1 MTRTS
6 FVAFLVAQFLGAAN
20 DNLLKTF
27 LTLQATSGVWR
38 ASTGEGVSG
47 DITLVFTL
55 PFLLLSGFAG
65 QFADRYPKHRV
76 IRWLKGLELVVVAGA
91 VLAIGCGSFT
101 GAMVAFVALA
111 VQSALFG
118 PTKYGAI
125 PELVDAGDLSRA
137 NGAVNLTTNAAVI
150 IGIIAGG
157 AISNGYD
164 GHGVGATPWLVGVS
178 LVGLVA
184 AWAIRPLDARSPS
197 LPLRAALW
205 APLLEG
211 LAAMRRD
218 RPLWRTA
225 LAWASF
231 YFVAAVVLSA
241 VPVLGAAFFQD
252 GTSSVVEHHLE
263 ISLLMAGALVGIG
276 VSSLLAG
283 IWSHRRIRLG
293 LVRGGAVGIAVA
305 LLAFAVWPPT
315 YAGAMVG
322 LSTLGLA
329 AGFYI
334 IPLQALLQ
342 ARADGQAR
350 GRVLG
355 AVNALSFAF
364 IAVGGGAYKLAAEQG
379 IGPRETLVATGA
391 VMVVVAV
398 VVARWIR
405 TGAIATRA

>member
-1 MTRTS
+1 MSRGS
-6 FVAFLVAQFLGAAN
+6 FHAFLVAQFLGAAN

-38 ASTGEGVSG
+38 ATTGEGVSG
-47 DITLVFTL
+47 DITLLFTL

-76 IRWLKGLELVVVAGA
+76 IRSLKLAEVVVVAGA
-91 VLAIGCGSFT
+91 LVAIGVGSFS

-118 PTKYGAI
+118 PAKYGAI
-125 PELVDAGDLSRA
+125 PELVAPGDLSRA

-157 AISNGYD
+157 AISDGYD
-164 GHGVGATPWLVGVS
+164 GQGVGATPWLLAVSVAGV
-178 LVGLVA
+178 VA
-184 AWAIRPLDARSPS
+184 AWRIRPLPAHSPT
-197 LPLRAALW
+197 LPLRAAVW
-205 APLLEG
+205 TPLIEG
-211 LAAMRRD
+211 LRVMRRD

-241 VPVLGAAFFQD
+241 VPVLGRAFFP
-252 GTSSVVEHHLE
+252 SASEHHTE
-263 ISLLMAGALVGIG
+263 IAMLMAGALVGIG

-283 IWSHRRIRLG
+283 IWSQHRIRLG
-293 LVRGGAVGIAVA
+293 LVKWGALAIASA
-305 LLAFAVWPPT
+305 LLAFALWPHS
-315 YAGAMVG
+315 YGGALAG
-322 LSTLGLA
+322 LSALGLA
-329 AGFYI
+329 SGFYI
-334 IPLQALLQ
+334 VPLQALLQ
-342 ARADGQAR
+342 ARADHDAR

-364 IAVGGGAYKLAAEQG
+364 IAAGGGAYKIAAEQG
-379 IGPRETLVATGA
+379 VTPQATLIGTGV
-391 VMVVVAV
+391 VMFVVAV

-405 TGAIATRA
+405 VGGITTAA